1 MSGATSEF
9 VQKLMTLIAKTGT
22 GQVHSDALAKL
33 INGFVRS
40 IDVEK
45 KAEKKA
51 KKEANKEAKKNG
63 KKNMKE
69 KSDMDKPLNAYMLYC
84 IKKRPSIVEVPE
96 NKGKPPKEITS
107 ILAREWRKERD
118 QKSQFVEMLQQE
130 ADEASLKYKQAKE
143 KAKEKDP
150 STPVKK
156 KEKKEKAPNAPKK
169 KKAEEKPEQKAEKAP
184 KKAKKSGTGVA
195 LDFSEQ

>member
-51 KKEANKEAKKNG
+51 KKEANKNG

-143 KAKEKDP
+143 KANETKEKDP
-150 STPVKK
+150 STPLKK
-156 KEKKEKAPNAPKK
+156 EKGEKKEKAPNAPKK
-169 KKAEEKPEQKAEKAP
+169 KKAEKAP
-184 KKAKKSGTGVA
+184 KKAKKSGTGAA
-195 LDFSEQ
+195 LDFSGQ

>member
-51 KKEANKEAKKNG
+51 KKEANKESKKNG

-143 KAKEKDP
+143 KANETKEKDP
-150 STPVKK
+150 STPLK
-156 KEKKEKAPNAPKK
+156 KEKRGKK
-169 KKAEEKPEQKAEKAP
+169 KKKRQMRLKRKRLRKRLKRQRNPEPE
-184 KKAKKSGTGVA
+184 
-195 LDFSEQ
+195 

>member
-51 KKEANKEAKKNG
+51 KKEANKESKKNG

-143 KAKEKDP
+143 KANETKEKDP
-150 STPVKK
+150 STPLKK
-156 KEKKEKAPNAPKK
+156 EKGEKKEKAPNAPKK
-169 KKAEEKPEQKAEKAP
+169 KKAEKAP

>member
-118 QKSQFVEMLQQE
+118 QKSQFVKMLQQE

-143 KAKEKDP
+143 QAKETKEKDP

-156 KEKKEKAPNAPKK
+156 EKGEKKEKAPNAPKK
-169 KKAEEKPEQKAEKAP
+169 KKAEKAP
-184 KKAKKSGTGVA
+184 KKAKKSGTGAA

>member
-51 KKEANKEAKKNG
+51 KKEAKKNG

-143 KAKEKDP
+143 KANETKEKDP

-156 KEKKEKAPNAPKK
+156 EKGEKKEKAPNAPKK
-169 KKAEEKPEQKAEKAP
+169 KKAEKAP